1 MNKHPLRLS
10 RVAIVFVVL
19 ILCATGVVIEAQQK
33 DPAGTRSGGLSDAFP
48 APKPEKKV
56 SAVSAMR
63 GRRPGK
69 TVRQQFYQADLNFPQ
84 ALPSGGRSLA
94 TIGVTIVRG
103 RVATEAEILDRTIAT
118 VQGCVKW
125 TDDKCVERKSMV
137 LARIL
142 DDTPV
147 FDGDQIQMTI
157 EFLSFLTS
165 SGQQVNRIA
174 YLYVINREQYP
185 DGSWGET
192 KLLFPTLQ
200 TYGGD
205 NRVLPGKT
213 VTLPAPN
220 RPWTISR
227 SVSGKPHAFET
238 YTLIVSPQ
246 PLTDLAGRKLSLK
259 DRAIKLDEALVDS
272 WIRKWGGKESRG
284 VLENGVGQLITQR
297 EIDAS
302 GTMERKER
310 GTHDE
315 ADDLSL
321 DDPAP
326 QVVFRKIVTPRD
338 KLLVTVKLPFKMTR
352 PANSEPTSRSK

>member
-1 MNKHPLRLS
+1 MHRQSLRRPRLVLVS
-10 RVAIVFVVL
+10 LVV
-19 ILCATGVVIEAQQK
+19 ILAATGLVIEAQQQ
-33 DPAGTRSGGLSDAFP
+33 DPTGTRGAVSDAFP
-48 APKPEKKV
+48 PPKPVKTV
-56 SAVSAMR
+56 SATSAMR

-69 TVRQQFYQADLNFPQ
+69 SVPRQFYQADASFPEE
-84 ALPSGGRSLA
+84 LLLRGRSLA
-94 TIGVTIVRG
+94 TIGVTIARG

-125 TDDKCVERKSMV
+125 TDDKCVDRKSMV
-137 LARIL
+137 LPRIL

-147 FDGDQIQMTI
+147 SDGDQIQMTI
-157 EFLSFLTS
+157 EFLSYLTG

-174 YLYVINREQYP
+174 YLYVINSEQYA
-185 DGSWGET
+185 DGSWGEAR
-192 KLLFPTLQ
+192 LIFPTLR

-227 SVSGKPHAFET
+227 SVSGKQHVFET
-238 YTLIVSPQ
+238 YTVIVSAQ
-246 PLTDLAGRKLSLK
+246 PLTGLEGQKLQLK
-259 DRAIKLDEALVDS
+259 ERAIELDEALVGS
-272 WIRKWGGKESRG
+272 WIRKWGGKEARA
-284 VLENGVGQLITQR
+284 VLENGVGQLTTQR
-297 EIDAS
+297 EVDSS
-302 GTMERKER
+302 GTVDARER

-326 QVVFRKIVTPRD
+326 QVVFRKIVNPND
-338 KLLVTVKLPFKMTR
+338 KLLVTIKLPFKQ
-352 PANSEPTSRSK
+352 PTATPSPQP